1 MTEEISNEKKS
12 EEKVEDLSS
21 VTSLEKD
28 HGRKLAEWKF
38 SEYVKYE
45 RSPAW
50 YVGLGIIEAA
60 VIIYSILS
68 KNFLFALIAILIGMI
83 LVLHSKR
90 EPAELQCRIFEDG
103 IQVGNKFYEWND
115 IKKFR
120 IVYEPPKIKLL
131 YIDLKSV
138 FMPDFSVPF
147 DNQNPLEIRKILKE
161 YLEEDLEKQYETLT
175 DRVNRW
181 LRL

>member
-1 MTEEISNEKKS
+1 MPEETKKS
-12 EEKVEDLSS
+12 EEKTE
-21 VTSLEKD
+21 E
-28 HGRKLAEWKF
+28 HGKKLAEWKF

-60 VIIYSILS
+60 IIIYSILS
-68 KNFLFALIAILIGMI
+68 KNFLFALIAILVGMI

-90 EPAELQCRIFEDG
+90 EPTELHCQIFEDG
-103 IQVGNKFYEWND
+103 IQVGSTFYEWDD

-120 IVYEPPKIKLL
+120 IVYEPPAVKLL
-131 YIDLKSV
+131 YIDIKSIL
-138 FMPDFSVPF
+138 MPDFSVSLN
-147 DNQNPLEIRKILKE
+147 NQNPLEIRQILKT
-161 YLEEDLEKQYETLT
+161 YLVEDLEKQYETLT